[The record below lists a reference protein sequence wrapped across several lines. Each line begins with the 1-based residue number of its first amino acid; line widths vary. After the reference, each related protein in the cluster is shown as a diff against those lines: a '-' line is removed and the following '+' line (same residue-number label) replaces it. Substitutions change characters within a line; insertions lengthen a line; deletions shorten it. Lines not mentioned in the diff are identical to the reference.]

1 MENHLR
7 GRIINNMKF
16 NFLKYLFFSFI
27 LITLIPTS
35 SLAETTEVEFKTN
48 VGAFTVELYPE
59 KAPVTVANFLQYVE
73 SGFYEKTIFH
83 RVINN
88 FMIQGGGFE
97 RDLFEKPTKAPIK
110 NESNN
115 GLKNK
120 VGTIAMARTPDPDSA
135 TAQFFINLKD
145 NAFLD
150 YTSPEPDKIGYCVFG
165 KVAKG
170 MEVVK
175 QIAVVP
181 TGNISRFADVPIKPI
196 KIISATLLN
205 NEAIK

>member
-1 MENHLR
+1 MILNY
-7 GRIINNMKF
+7 IKQF
-16 NFLKYLFFSFI
+16 LFFILLSI
-27 LITLIPTS
+27 LITSKTF
-35 SLAETTEVEFKTN
+35 AATEVEFKTSM
-48 VGAFTVELYPE
+48 GDFTVELYPE
-59 KAPVTVANFLQYVE
+59 KAPLTVANFLQYVR

-120 VGTIAMARTPDPDSA
+120 LGTIAMARTPDPDSA

-145 NAFLD
+145 NDFLD
-150 YTSPEPDKIGYCVFG
+150 YTSPDADKIGYCVFG
-165 KVAKG
+165 KVTKG

-175 QIAVVP
+175 QIGISP
-181 TGNISRFADVPIKPI
+181 TGSISRFTDVPIKPI
-196 KIISATLLN
+196 KIISASVLKETT
-205 NEAIK
+205 E

>member
-1 MENHLR
+1 MILNY
-7 GRIINNMKF
+7 
-16 NFLKYLFFSFI
+16 LKQSLFFVLVTF
-27 LITLIPTS
+27 LITSKTF
-35 SLAETTEVEFKTN
+35 AATEVEFKTSM
-48 VGAFTVELYPE
+48 GDFTVELYPE
-59 KAPVTVANFLQYVE
+59 KAPVTVANFLQYVR

-145 NAFLD
+145 NDFLD
-150 YTSPEPDKIGYCVFG
+150 YTSPDPDKIGYCVFG
-165 KVAKG
+165 KVTKG

-175 QIAVVP
+175 QIGVSP
-181 TGNISRFADVPIKPI
+181 TGSISRFTDVPIKPI
-196 KIISATLLN
+196 KIISATVL
-205 NEAIK
+205 EEVTE

>member
-1 MENHLR
+1 MR
-7 GRIINNMKF
+7 FKT
-16 NFLKYLFFSFI
+16 LKYFFSACCLI
-27 LITLIPTS
+27 LSANSFAATQ
-35 SLAETTEVEFKTN
+35 VEFKTTM
-48 VGAFTVELYPE
+48 GDFTVELYPE
-59 KAPVTVANFLQYVE
+59 KAPSTVDNFLQYVR
-73 SGFYEKTIFH
+73 SGFYQGTIFH

-97 RDLFEKPTKAPIK
+97 RDLFEKPTKAPVK
-110 NESNN
+110 NEAGN

-165 KVAKG
+165 EVIKG
-170 MEVVK
+170 MDVVK
-175 QIAVVP
+175 KIAVVP
-181 TGNISRFADVPIKPI
+181 TGNISRFSDVPIKPI
-196 KIISATLLN
+196 KIKSATL
-205 NEAIK
+205 IKDPSEK